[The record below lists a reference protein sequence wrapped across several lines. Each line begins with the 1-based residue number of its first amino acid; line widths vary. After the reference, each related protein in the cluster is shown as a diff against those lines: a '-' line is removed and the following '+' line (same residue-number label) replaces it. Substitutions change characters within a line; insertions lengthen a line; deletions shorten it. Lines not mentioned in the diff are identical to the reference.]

1 MLNGSNL
8 QVQLLGMKD
17 GGGELRF
24 WLTKMGAMQLDGNKQ
39 GMAFRGVD
47 VMNTMKAT
55 EFKVPLGMWFGI
67 EAGCQFCIWS
77 HQGRDHSGRMESLR
91 RGPTTEP

>member
-39 GMAFRGVD
+39 GMAF
-47 VMNTMKAT
+47 
-55 EFKVPLGMWFGI
+55 
-67 EAGCQFCIWS
+67 
-77 HQGRDHSGRMESLR
+77 
-91 RGPTTEP
+91 